1 MKKFLFLVAATLL
14 VASYSH
20 AQYLP
25 EKGAISTEVQ
35 FNPFDQDGKM
45 FKLDGLKVRY
55 FFTDNDAFRMKIGFG
70 LKHDS
75 FSVTDDSDKPEDGS
89 TAPYYSYENAY
100 KSTSGN
106 VDFSLGYERHF
117 SISKRLGAYVG
128 ASVGFN
134 RHFASTDIDMTTTHH
149 YYDNRR
155 WRSEVTSLDEAKIS
169 NGTFTE
175 IPEDVEADELP
186 GKVDDRAYW
195 EVKAALFAG
204 ADFYV
209 YKGLY
214 VGTEFGLGLSS
225 SKLSKMKYKTN
236 LSDESDNVEF
246 ETNDNSRSTK
256 LGVYIEPVL
265 RLGWTF

>member
-1 MKKFLFLVAATLL
+1 MKKFLFFVAATLL
-14 VASYSH
+14 VANYSH

-70 LKHDS
+70 LKNDN

-89 TAPYYSYENAY
+89 TASYYSYDNAY

-117 SISKRLGAYVG
+117 AISKRLGAYVG

-134 RHFASTDIDMTTTHH
+134 RHFASTDIEMTTTHH
-149 YYDNRR
+149 YYDSRR
-155 WRSEVTSLDEAKIS
+155 WRSEVTSQDEAKIS

-175 IPEDVEADELP
+175 MPADGEADDLL

-214 VGTEFGLGLSS
+214 VGTEFGIGLSS
-225 SKLSKMKYKTN
+225 SKFSKMKYKEN
-236 LSDESDNVEF
+236 LSNESDNVEF
-246 ETNDNSRSTK
+246 ESNDNTRSTK